1 MKKLIATSNKETLF
15 FKSMKAAADHFGM
28 ALPSLIHYVNKSGRY
43 LKGYR
48 IRSVDGDWSAVTD
61 KGIEGEGTL
70 IHYERRVLECVT
82 PCPFLE
88 SPKPK
93 VGSSACMTCKCFEG
107 KDREKQIVRCTHK

>member
-1 MKKLIATSNKETLF
+1 MRKLIAKSVDKTLF
-15 FKSMKAAADHFGM
+15 FLSMKEGAAYFGL
-28 ALPSLIHYVNKSGRY
+28 ALPSFAHYVNKKGRY
-43 LKGYR
+43 LRGFKIVSIDDKGS
-48 IRSVDGDWSAVTD
+48 IVVD

-70 IHYERRVLECVT
+70 VSYERRVFECVT

-93 VGSSACMTCKCFEG
+93 VGSSACMTCKYFEG